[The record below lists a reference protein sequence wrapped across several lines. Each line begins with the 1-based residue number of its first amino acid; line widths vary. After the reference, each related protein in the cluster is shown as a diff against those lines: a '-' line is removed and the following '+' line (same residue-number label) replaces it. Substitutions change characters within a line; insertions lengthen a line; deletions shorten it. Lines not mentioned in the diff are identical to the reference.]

1 MANETLAR
9 RYATAVFQIAV
20 EAGAVKQV
28 GHDLH
33 TFVAALAADATVNTF
48 FRSPVV
54 DRKEKAAVIADAF
67 SQLHDIA
74 LHTML
79 VLVQKRR
86 EALAPEIVA
95 QFDVL
100 EREARGAQTLRVTT
114 ARPLGQAELD
124 AIVAKLGAAFKT
136 PLEVTQTVDPELIG
150 GVQLTVG
157 DKRIDGTI
165 AGRLDDL
172 ARMLSTN

>member
-9 RYATAVFQIAV
+9 RYATAVFALATD
-20 EAGAVKQV
+20 AGIVDVV

-33 TFVAALAADATVNTF
+33 TFTAALDADATVNEF

-54 DRKEKAAVIADAF
+54 DRNEKSTVIAQAF
-67 SQLHDIA
+67 SRLHDIA
-74 LHTML
+74 LHTIL
-79 VLVQKRR
+79 VLIQKRR
-86 EALAPEIVA
+86 ESLAPEIVA
-95 QFDVL
+95 QYDIL

-114 ARPLGQAELD
+114 ARPLGKAEID
-124 AIVAKLGAAFKT
+124 AIVAKLADTFKT
-136 PLEVTQTVDPELIG
+136 PLDVTQTVDPDLIG
-150 GVQLTVG
+150 GVRLTVG
-157 DKRIDGTI
+157 DQRIDGTI

>member
-1 MANETLAR
+1 MPNETLAR
-9 RYATAVFQIAV
+9 RYATAIFQLAT
-20 EAGAVKQV
+20 EAGAVPAV

-33 TFVAALAADATVNTF
+33 TFLAALAADAEVERF
-48 FRSPVV
+48 FRSPVI
-54 DRKEKAAVIADAF
+54 DRKEKAAVLGEAF
-67 SQLHDIA
+67 SKLHEIA
-74 LHTML
+74 LHAIL
-79 VLVQKRR
+79 LLVQKRR
-86 EALAPEIVA
+86 EALAGEIVA
-95 QFDVL
+95 QVDVL

-124 AIVAKLGAAFKT
+124 ALVAKISAAFKM
-136 PLEVTQTVDPELIG
+136 PFDVTANVDPGLIG
-150 GVQLTVG
+150 GVRITLG